1 MNKKLIE
8 NYQTNLKE
16 EYSETFGGD
25 PEDFISDVNEIVNAL
40 NTIDTSSFGSHLAE
54 QMVDDWID
62 ICNRQIKKAERLAS
76 GNEFYSK

>member
-16 EYSETFGGD
+16 EYSEKLGGD
-25 PEDFISDVNEIVNAL
+25 PEDLISDVNEIINAL
-40 NTIDTSSFGSHLAE
+40 NAIDTSSFGSHLAE
-54 QMVDDWID
+54 QMVEDWID
-62 ICNRQIKKAERLAS
+62 TCNRHIKKAERLAS